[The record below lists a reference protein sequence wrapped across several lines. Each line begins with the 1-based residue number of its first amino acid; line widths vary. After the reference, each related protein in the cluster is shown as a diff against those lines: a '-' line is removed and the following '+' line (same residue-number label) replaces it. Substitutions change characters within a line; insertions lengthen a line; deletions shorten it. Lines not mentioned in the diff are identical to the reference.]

1 MKSIDKKIVGKQIR
15 QIRLSRGYTL
25 QGFGDLMNASRGNV
39 QRWESGHCLPNK
51 KRLVVISKLGNM
63 TVNQLLYG
71 GSEQDIEEIYQ
82 RLIRLSNDEIIFI
95 IKRVAGHIKERRN
108 DYRKH

>member
-1 MKSIDKKIVGKQIR
+1 MKGIDKKTVGKQIR

-39 QRWESGHCLPNK
+39 QCWESGHCLPNK

-71 GSEQDIEEIYQ
+71 DREQDIEELYQ
-82 RLIRLSNDEIIFI
+82 ELIKLPKEELIILMLKI
-95 IKRVAGHIKERRN
+95 AQNKGEK
-108 DYRKH
+108 K

>member
-1 MKSIDKKIVGKQIR
+1 MKGIDKKTVGKQIR

-25 QGFGDLMNASRGNV
+25 QGFGDLMNANRGNV

-71 GSEQDIEEIYQ
+71 DREQDIEELYQ
-82 RLIRLSNDEIIFI
+82 ELIKLPKEELIILMLKI
-95 IKRVAGHIKERRN
+95 AQNKGEK
-108 DYRKH
+108 K